1 MAFFVEMTVM
11 ATAER
16 MNYDDFDLICCAA
29 DASKPLSAA
38 ELSAALRGVN
48 LEPRGLISLQ
58 RLIRQG
64 YIESVDGDQ
73 FRITGAGRRALA

>member
-1 MAFFVEMTVM
+1 MIVM

-29 DASKPLSAA
+29 DAAKPLSAA
-38 ELSAALRGVN
+38 ELSTSLRGVN
-48 LEPRGLISLQ
+48 LEPRVIISLQ

-64 YIESVDGDQ
+64 YIESVGEDQ
-73 FRITGAGRRALA
+73 YQITGDGRKALA

>member
-1 MAFFVEMTVM
+1 M

-16 MNYDDFDLICCAA
+16 MNYDDFDIICCAA
-29 DASKPLSAA
+29 DATQPLSAA
-38 ELSAALRGVN
+38 ELSASLRGVN

-64 YIESVDGDQ
+64 FIESVGDDQ
-73 FRITGAGRRALA
+73 YRITGAGRKALA

>member
-1 MAFFVEMTVM
+1 M

-38 ELSAALRGVN
+38 ELSASLRGVN
-48 LEPRGLISLQ
+48 LEPRGLIALQ

-64 YIESVDGDQ
+64 YIESVAEDQ
-73 FRITGAGRRALA
+73 YRITGEGRKALA